1 MTPNVF
7 MEAWLRMITE
17 AARGSTD
24 ALDTMRLMTATPITP
39 EDMLRLMRRF
49 MPTGSSMPMT
59 PDGLT
64 STMEEYWGMLGVV
77 PRYRY
82 LEVLERN
89 EQLRRR
95 LDDAERKLNQMRQ
108 LSGAREQ
115 TTEEAQKM
123 LTLWSSMMAETV
135 RMQNE
140 WVRSLASLAKSSSE
154 TEASGSR
161 EAADDPEPTSPSTT
175 S

>member
-49 MPTGSSMPMT
+49 MPTGSSMSMT
-59 PDGLT
+59 PDGLI
-64 STMEEYWGMLGVV
+64 STMEEYWAMLGVV

-140 WVRSLASLAKSSSE
+140 WVRSVSSLGKSSSE
-154 TEASGSR
+154 TEASASP
-161 EAADDPEPTSPSTT
+161 EAADHPEPTSPSNT
-175 S
+175 

>member
-17 AARGSTD
+17 GARGSTD
-24 ALDTMRLMTATPITP
+24 ALDTMKLMTTTPTSP
-39 EDMLRLMRRF
+39 DDMLRLMRRF
-49 MPTGSSMPMT
+49 MPTGTSLPMT

-95 LDDAERKLNQMRQ
+95 LDEAERKLNQMRQ

-123 LTLWSSMMAETV
+123 FTLWSSMMAETV

-140 WVRSLASLAKSSSE
+140 WVRSVSSLGKGASE
-154 TEASGSR
+154 TETAASL
-161 EAADDPEPTSPSTT
+161 EAADHPEPTSPSNT
-175 S
+175 

>member
-17 AARGSTD
+17 GARGSSD
-24 ALDTMRLMTATPITP
+24 ALDTMKLMTSTPTTP
-39 EDMLRLMRRF
+39 DDMLRLMRRF
-49 MPTGSSMPMT
+49 MPTGSSIPLT

-64 STMEEYWGMLGVV
+64 STMEEYWSMLGVV

-82 LEVLERN
+82 LEALERN

-95 LDDAERKLNQMRQ
+95 LDEAERKLIQMRQ

-140 WVRSLASLAKSSSE
+140 WVRSIASIGKSSSE
-154 TEASGSR
+154 TEASASP
-161 EAADDPEPTSPSTT
+161 EAADHPEPAASSN
-175 S
+175 SQ

>member
-17 AARGSTD
+17 GARGSTD
-24 ALDTMRLMTATPITP
+24 ALDAMKLMTTTPTTP

-59 PDGLT
+59 PDSLT
-64 STMEEYWGMLGVV
+64 ATMEEYWAMLGVV

-82 LEVLERN
+82 LEVLDRN

-95 LDDAERKLNQMRQ
+95 LDEAERRLNQMRQ

-140 WVRSLASLAKSSSE
+140 WVRSVSSLGKSSSE
-154 TEASGSR
+154 TEASASP
-161 EAADDPEPTSPSTT
+161 EAADHPEPTSPSTT

>member
-7 MEAWLRMITE
+7 IEAWLRMITE
-17 AARGSTD
+17 GARGSAD
-24 ALDTMRLMTATPITP
+24 ALDTMRLLTSTPITP

-49 MPTGSSMPMT
+49 MPTGTSIPMT
-59 PDGLT
+59 ADGLT
-64 STMEEYWGMLGVV
+64 STMEEYWSMLGVV

-95 LDDAERKLNQMRQ
+95 LDEAERRLNQMRQ
-108 LSGAREQ
+108 ISGAREQ

-140 WVRSLASLAKSSSE
+140 WVRSMASLGKSSNE
-154 TEASGSR
+154 TDAASR
-161 EAADDPEPTSPSTT
+161 EAADHPEPAASSN

>member
-154 TEASGSR
+154 TEASGSG
-161 EAADDPEPTSPSTT
+161 EAADDPEPTSASTT